1 MPSTVTGEAPL
12 VVSPQVQAYLDS
24 LSGRPPMWERTMAEL
39 RREGHD
45 EIAAAAGEP
54 EPVALV
60 EDVLAG
66 AVPSRLYRGAA
77 HQRDVLVWFHGGG
90 WMLGDIDCFDP
101 LARALANRARCA
113 VLAVD
118 YRLAPEH
125 VYPAAVEDAWAAT
138 LWALRQFSRT
148 AVGGDSSG
156 GNLAAAVAR
165 RARDAG
171 VAIAMQLLVYPV
183 LDYAVS
189 SAYYE
194 WFRRRYAGFA
204 GQDRFG
210 AETQDGIR
218 HIWDTYVPEVA
229 RRPEPDAAPLRAAS
243 LSGLA
248 PACVIMA
255 EHDILR
261 GEGEEY
267 VRCLREAGIA
277 AESYCYP
284 GQIHGFFHMLS
295 VMDDAQDA
303 VGRAAGALRRAF
315 A

>member
-1 MPSTVTGEAPL
+1 
-12 VVSPQVQAYLDS
+12 
-24 LSGRPPMWERTMAEL
+24 
-39 RREGHD
+39 
-45 EIAAAAGEP
+45 
-54 EPVALV
+54 
-60 EDVLAG
+60 
-66 AVPSRLYRGAA
+66 
-77 HQRDVLVWFHGGG
+77 
-90 WMLGDIDCFDP
+90 
-101 LARALANRARCA
+101 
-113 VLAVD
+113 
-118 YRLAPEH
+118 
-125 VYPAAVEDAWAAT
+125 
-138 LWALRQFSRT
+138 
-148 AVGGDSSG
+148 
-156 GNLAAAVAR
+156 
-165 RARDAG
+165 
-171 VAIAMQLLVYPV
+171 MQLLVYPV